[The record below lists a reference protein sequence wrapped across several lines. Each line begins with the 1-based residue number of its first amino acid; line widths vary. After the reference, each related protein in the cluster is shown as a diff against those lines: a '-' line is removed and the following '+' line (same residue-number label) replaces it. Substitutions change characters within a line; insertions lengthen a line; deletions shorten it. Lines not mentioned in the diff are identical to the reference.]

1 MTRQP
6 NKGTQ
11 VPHGPTSQLPRYGGW
26 AAKGLRATRRRPFGL
41 AVGRFLSGDAALVK
55 SRGRRQRGSA
65 GVCFLGCGTG
75 KVGLKVGSRAG
86 GNSGREVEGTPK
98 PSFSGLR
105 PCDQPEQHTRAP
117 TAKGLIR
124 VLWFPTVPMLSSS
137 CGLQLAFL
145 VAFGEVHPGDRG
157 DGRGNM
163 WGTLN
168 SDFHATCF
176 VRTFVRAQNVQWI
189 WGLHYCSHCRVDK
202 VWNGVRTTFSVYP
215 RCGPGDDGPDGCNLG
230 VSEGLVSLWPMVGA
244 AICRVA
250 SPNCVVAVWG
260 TRVELGLPRV
270 GDSSPS
276 AETHRGSFSC
286 GIHSDPLCSR
296 AKSSKVPYDGCAK
309 SMPSRARPLAI
320 DSTWISVSPF
330 AFRFVPHVFFSS
342 FSHVPPLRSHRS
354 ILAGSLRSFAP
365 IPGRHGVVPTSGGFA
380 ARREAAAAPAAAL
393 RHPGPAAQ
401 GRAMRD
407 AMRDART
414 DGNRGGRFFFFFCM
428 SGLGG
433 ISSRVK
439 FRAWGCP
446 PWYCGWTKSCTSW
459 YS

>member
-105 PCDQPEQHTRAP
+105 PCDQPEQEHTRAP
-117 TAKGLIR
+117 TAKGLTLR

-189 WGLHYCSHCRVDK
+189 WGLHYCSHCRVDE

-309 SMPSRARPLAI
+309 SMPSRAQATCHRFNL
-320 DSTWISVSPF
+320 D
-330 AFRFVPHVFFSS
+330 FRFTLCFSLCATCVFLEFFPCSAPS
-342 FSHVPPLRSHRS
+342 FPSLDFGGIAPILRSDPR
-354 ILAGSLRSFAP
+354 
-365 IPGRHGVVPTSGGFA
+365 
-380 ARREAAAAPAAAL
+380 AAAMAPSYQRLADLQLDEKQLL
-393 RHPGPAAQ
+393 RLQRRCAIRAPLLKDE
-401 GRAMRD
+401 RCAMRC
-407 AMRDART
+407 AMREPTGIVAAKAA
-414 DGNRGGRFFFFFCM
+414 GRFSFLFVCQAWVE
-428 SGLGG
+428 SPLG
-433 ISSRVK
+433 
-439 FRAWGCP
+439 
-446 PWYCGWTKSCTSW
+446 
-459 YS
+459 